1 MRLVNRA
8 GEDRGVGWVSTWIGD
23 LKVGGGGEAGQEL
36 NLPFNSL
43 LLLLF
48 QVSPSFS
55 GTRPTVAR
63 ASFGTHKSHHPILSP
78 SGLTFSYKALIPWV

>member
-43 LLLLF
+43 LLLPF
-48 QVSPSFS
+48 QVSSPLFWHKTYCGQSFIWHPQVPPPDSFS
-55 GTRPTVAR
+55 
-63 ASFGTHKSHHPILSP
+63 FW
-78 SGLTFSYKALIPWV
+78 FDFLI